1 MSRQGPFRCGP
12 RGRYR
17 RARPEDAPDARER
30 TSGPRQRER
39 SRSRLYRRG
48 PGEAK
53 ILGVC
58 GGIADYFGFNA
69 GLVRFA
75 WLISLVIFTFTTLV
89 GYFFLA
95 WLLDQQ
101 PVDLFESE
109 EEEAFWRQVRT
120 EPSQTLSGLR
130 HKFRTLELRLR
141 GLEAHV
147 TSPGYKIDQELNRER
162 P

>member
-1 MSRQGPFRCGP
+1 MR
-12 RGRYR
+12 
-17 RARPEDAPDARER
+17 
-30 TSGPRQRER
+30 
-39 SRSRLYRRG
+39 RSRLYRRG

-53 ILGVC
+53 IMGVC
-58 GGIADYFGFNA
+58 GGIADYFGINA

-75 WLISLVIFTFTTLV
+75 WLVSLVMFAVPTII

-95 WLLDQQ
+95 WLLDQE

-109 EEEAFWRQVRT
+109 EEEAFWRRVRT

-147 TSPGYKIDQELNRER
+147 TSPAYKMDQELNRDGR
-162 P
+162 